1 MTNAGAVRIGVLVPA
16 GNAVH
21 EAEFRRLQPEGV
33 EFRFAPFGFPPAS
46 AVDYC
51 GELADGMVQ
60 AMVELKAWGA
70 RLLLVGCTTASM
82 KCSGPAEDARLE
94 ALAGLPVITAA
105 AASREA
111 MAALGLSRVA
121 VATPYSDGGNAT
133 VAGFLRRIGVEVA
146 AIRGLGLD
154 RSMDM
159 WRNEAVTLPARRVAD
174 FALETDVPEAQ
185 AMYLPCTGVGSVE
198 AIDLFEAERG
208 KPAFSSVQAGYWASL
223 RRLGID
229 GRRGFGGRLLKTWD
243 FPSTQA

>member
-1 MTNAGAVRIGVLVPA
+1 MTGGGEIRIGVLVPA

-21 EAEFRRLQPEGV
+21 EAEFERLRPPGV
-33 EFRFAPFGFPPAS
+33 RFRFLPFAFPAPA
-46 AVDYC
+46 AADYC
-51 GELADGMVQ
+51 GELADGMVP

-82 KCSGPAEDARLE
+82 KCSGPAEDARLA

-111 MAALGLSRVA
+111 MAALGIRRVA
-121 VATPYSDGGNAT
+121 VATPYGDGGNAT
-133 VAGFLRRIGVEVA
+133 VAGFLRGIGVEVA
-146 AIRGLGLD
+146 AIRGLALD

-159 WRNEAVTLPARRVAD
+159 WRNEAVTLSARRVAD
-174 FALETDVPEAQ
+174 FALGTDVADAQ

-208 KPAFSSVQAGYWASL
+208 KPALSSVQAGYWASL

-229 GRRGFGGRLLKTWD
+229 GRSAFGGRLLKTWD
-243 FPSTQA
+243 F

>member
-21 EAEFRRLQPEGV
+21 EAEFRRLRPDGV
-33 EFRFAPFGFPPAS
+33 EFRFAPFGFPS
-46 AVDYC
+46 AAAADYC
-51 GELADGMVQ
+51 GELADGMVP

-70 RLLLVGCTTASM
+70 QLLLVGCTTASM

-111 MAALGLSRVA
+111 MAALRLSRIA
-121 VATPYSDGGNAT
+121 VATPYSEGGNAT

-198 AIDLFEAERG
+198 AIDLFEAARG

-243 FPSTQA
+243 F